1 MVVKPLVRCSSLSLV
16 VVKKALLFFFPY
28 FRFTILPPEEKVV
41 LMFDRITKFH
51 QEFMQKYRDED
62 VGNERVNGAMV
73 QAEIVNSFSACSI
86 KNGGS
91 VIKVYEQ
98 RSKS

>member
-1 MVVKPLVRCSSLSLV
+1 
-16 VVKKALLFFFPY
+16 
-28 FRFTILPPEEKVV
+28 
-41 LMFDRITKFH
+41 MFDRITKFY

-73 QAEIVNSFSACSI
+73 QTEIVNSFSACSI
-86 KNGGS
+86 KNGGC

-98 RSKS
+98 TSKS